1 MPFPRNYA
9 DILAAQAMAVP
20 EAQLDAEID
29 RLDVVTLGAPADW
42 VFAMGTWPD
51 LDAVD
56 PRAMFQ
62 AMTLRALL
70 RTRQLALRHDPDAA
84 DRHVREQARQ
94 LEPVFEAL
102 RQKDADTP

>member
-1 MPFPRNYA
+1 
-9 DILAAQAMAVP
+9 
-20 EAQLDAEID
+20 
-29 RLDVVTLGAPADW
+29 
-42 VFAMGTWPD
+42 
-51 LDAVD
+51 
-56 PRAMFQ
+56 MFQ